1 LGDARFALNERFQS
15 SLRDGGAFGAPVPGV
30 ETPGYFRAFL
40 RNLRIMN
47 ISVEVRG
54 AHPSKTAKGGA
65 HEQKQVPFDFA
76 QGRLSLRRAGFGM
89 TKIL

>member
-1 LGDARFALNERFQS
+1 
-15 SLRDGGAFGAPVPGV
+15 
-30 ETPGYFRAFL
+30 
-40 RNLRIMN
+40 LRIMN
-47 ISVEVRG
+47 ISVEIRG